1 MKETSLHCP
10 RRIENKI
17 KSVLKIMKQPIRAV
31 PQQTDVYKVNNRIS
45 KILEKHAQTRP
56 LSEYQTLQI

>member
-56 LSEYQTLQI
+56 LPEYETLQI